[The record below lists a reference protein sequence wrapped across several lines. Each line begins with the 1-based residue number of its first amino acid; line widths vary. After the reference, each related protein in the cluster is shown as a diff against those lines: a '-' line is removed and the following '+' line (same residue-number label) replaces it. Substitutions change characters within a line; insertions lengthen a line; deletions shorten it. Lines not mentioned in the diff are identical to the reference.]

1 LHNLLAVASFA
12 FETGNATNKPHPDA
26 TPDLEVFAGST
37 RMAEVSFP
45 NNGSRTRAR
54 DTGESFTDSFREVLK
69 TASPKTLMYDTTDF
83 MEEVASSPRIHTRS
97 VSYDAVSPGIGVRV
111 QRSKPRHR
119 LNPDRRGK

>member
-1 LHNLLAVASFA
+1 
-12 FETGNATNKPHPDA
+12 
-26 TPDLEVFAGST
+26 
-37 RMAEVSFP
+37 MAEVSFP

-119 LNPDRRGK
+119 LNPDRRDLGGDEGAPRRTRSYLCGYCSTATTRQLDPC